1 MWGCFYIC
9 GCQYVCAELFADL
22 RGGGCVRVCV
32 CVCVIIDSMGSF
44 NHCVFFLIPT
54 TEQQKESVGGSR
66 LQSFEGRFE

>member
-9 GCQYVCAELFADL
+9 GCQYVCAELFADS
-22 RGGGCVRVCV
+22 RGGGFVCV
-32 CVCVIIDSMGSF
+32 CVCVCVNIDSTGSF
-44 NHCVFFLIPT
+44 NPVFFLIPT

>member
-22 RGGGCVRVCV
+22 RGGGFVCV
-32 CVCVIIDSMGSF
+32 CVNIDSTGSF